1 MIRVT
6 KFAKSS
12 AIATQGASG
21 LINRVQ
27 FIKIEAQKEE
37 FRFRA
42 IFRWFQGLGGI
53 ALALVEAGIDKR
65 HC

>member
-6 KFAKSS
+6 KFTKSPS
-12 AIATQGASG
+12 IATQGASG

-27 FIKIEAQKEE
+27 FIKIKARKEE
-37 FRFRA
+37 FIFRA
-42 IFRWFQGLGGI
+42 IFRGFQGLGGTV
-53 ALALVEAGIDKR
+53 LALVEAGIDKR